1 MSELKL
7 EFVGKLVKDMY
18 GTHIGKV
25 VGLVTDIDG
34 SIESIGVDCGS
45 VGLKQLP
52 YEQLL
57 VQEDYVIYIPR
68 WRMDAQKYVR
78 QKSLTLK
85 RIKAL
90 RDLVSNNDLMKG
102 DAETVYL
109 KYENRL
115 RDLEGEEHEIIGMLK
130 SRLEELSSQA
140 TSIKTVLF
148 DAKLQYRSN
157 DMIEETYQQVNTN
170 VNELLEHIS
179 LEKEEINNFLTRISQ
194 QTIDNPESEE
204 TEPEEGRGGSTD
216 DVHDTSSDDPIRHNK
231 PSDIELEN
239 ENGRILTA
247 DAGKKNV
254 NDQKTALVAGSDD
267 GNEVNWLNEVIANE
281 MKDDQ

>member
-7 EFVGKLVKDMY
+7 EFVGKQVKDMY

-57 VQEDYVIYIPR
+57 VQGDYVIYIPR
-68 WRMDAQKYVR
+68 WRMDAQKLVR

-90 RDLVSNNDLMKG
+90 QDLVANNDQMKS
-102 DAETVYL
+102 DAEIVYL

-115 RDLEGEEHEIIGMLK
+115 RALEGEEHGVINTLK
-130 SRLEELSSQA
+130 SRLEELDSQA
-140 TSIKTVLF
+140 ASIKTVVF

-157 DMIEETYQQVNTN
+157 DMTEETYQQVNMN
-170 VNELLEHIS
+170 ANELLEHIN
-179 LEKEEINNFLTRISQ
+179 LEKEEISNFLTRISQ
-194 QTIDNPESEE
+194 HTVD
-204 TEPEEGRGGSTD
+204 
-216 DVHDTSSDDPIRHNK
+216 
-231 PSDIELEN
+231 DIELTSELEVQN
-239 ENGRILTA
+239 DKYDHTADTNSNKYVSQEDNMDLENGRLLATNSA
-247 DAGKKNV
+247 DKDGPKEESA
-254 NDQKTALVAGSDD
+254 VAIGSDSD
-267 GNEVNWLNEVIANE
+267 SEVNWLNEVIAKE
-281 MKDDQ
+281 IKDDQ

>member
-7 EFVGKLVKDMY
+7 EFVGKQVKDMY

-57 VQEDYVIYIPR
+57 VQGDYVIYIPR
-68 WRMDAQKYVR
+68 WRMDAQKLVR

-90 RDLVSNNDLMKG
+90 QDLVANNDQMKS
-102 DAETVYL
+102 DAEIVYL

-115 RDLEGEEHEIIGMLK
+115 RALEGEEHGVINTLK
-130 SRLEELSSQA
+130 SRLEELDSQA
-140 TSIKTVLF
+140 ASIKTVVF

-157 DMIEETYQQVNTN
+157 DMTEETYQQVNMN
-170 VNELLEHIS
+170 ANELLEHIN
-179 LEKEEINNFLTRISQ
+179 LEKEEISNFLTRISQ
-194 QTIDNPESEE
+194 HTVD
-204 TEPEEGRGGSTD
+204 
-216 DVHDTSSDDPIRHNK
+216 
-231 PSDIELEN
+231 DIELTSELEVQN
-239 ENGRILTA
+239 DKYDHTADTNSNKYVGQEDNMDLENGRLLATSTA
-247 DAGKKNV
+247 DKDGPKEESA
-254 NDQKTALVAGSDD
+254 VAIGSDSD
-267 GNEVNWLNEVIANE
+267 SEVNWLNEVIAKE
-281 MKDDQ
+281 IKDDQ

>member
-7 EFVGKLVKDMY
+7 EFVGKQVKDMY

-57 VQEDYVIYIPR
+57 VQGEYVIYIPR
-68 WRMDAQKYVR
+68 WRMDAQKLVR

-90 RDLVSNNDLMKG
+90 QDLVANNDQMKS
-102 DAETVYL
+102 DAEIVYL

-115 RDLEGEEHEIIGMLK
+115 RALEGEEHGVINTLK
-130 SRLEELSSQA
+130 SRLEELDSQA
-140 TSIKTVLF
+140 ASIKTVVF

-157 DMIEETYQQVNTN
+157 DMAEETYQQVNMN
-170 VNELLEHIS
+170 ANELLEHIN
-179 LEKEEINNFLTRISQ
+179 LEKEEISNFLTRISQ
-194 QTIDNPESEE
+194 HTVD
-204 TEPEEGRGGSTD
+204 
-216 DVHDTSSDDPIRHNK
+216 
-231 PSDIELEN
+231 DIELTSELEVQN
-239 ENGRILTA
+239 DKYDHTVDTNSNKYVSQEDNMDLENGRLLATSTA
-247 DAGKKNV
+247 DKDGPKEESA
-254 NDQKTALVAGSDD
+254 VAIGSDSD
-267 GNEVNWLNEVIANE
+267 SEVNWLNEVIAKE
-281 MKDDQ
+281 IKDDQ

>member
-57 VQEDYVIYIPR
+57 VQGDYVIYIPR
-68 WRMDAQKYVR
+68 WRMDAQKLVR

-115 RDLEGEEHEIIGMLK
+115 RDLEGEEHEVIQTLK

-170 VNELLEHIS
+170 VNELLEHIN

-194 QTIDNPESEE
+194 QTVDNPEIATDEGSVDVDRTNDVCGASSED
-204 TEPEEGRGGSTD
+204 SI
-216 DVHDTSSDDPIRHNK
+216 PINK
-231 PSDIELEN
+231 SNDIELEN
-239 ENGRILTA
+239 GNGQIVSA
-247 DAGKKNV
+247 DAGKKNT
-254 NDQKTALVAGSDD
+254 NDQKPALVAGGDD

>member
-7 EFVGKLVKDMY
+7 EFVGKQVKDMY

-34 SIESIGVDCGS
+34 SIESVGVDCGS

-57 VQEDYVIYIPR
+57 VQGDYVIYIPR
-68 WRMDAQKYVR
+68 WRMDAQKLVR

-90 RDLVSNNDLMKG
+90 QDLVADNDQMKS
-102 DAETVYL
+102 DAEIVYL

-115 RDLEGEEHEIIGMLK
+115 RALEGEEHGIINTLN
-130 SRLEELSSQA
+130 SRLEELDSQA
-140 TSIKTVLF
+140 ASIKTVVF

-157 DMIEETYQQVNTN
+157 DMTEETYQQVNMN
-170 VNELLEHIS
+170 ANELLEHIN
-179 LEKEEINNFLTRISQ
+179 LEKEEISNFLTRISQ
-194 QTIDNPESEE
+194 HTVD
-204 TEPEEGRGGSTD
+204 
-216 DVHDTSSDDPIRHNK
+216 
-231 PSDIELEN
+231 DIELTSELEVQDDKYN
-239 ENGRILTA
+239 HTADTNSNKYVRQEDNMDLENGRLLATSTA
-247 DAGKKNV
+247 DKDGPKEESA
-254 NDQKTALVAGSDD
+254 VAIGSDSD
-267 GNEVNWLNEVIANE
+267 SEVNWLNEVIAKE
-281 MKDDQ
+281 IKDDQ

>member
-7 EFVGKLVKDMY
+7 EFVGKQVKDMY

-34 SIESIGVDCGS
+34 SIESVGVDCGS

-57 VQEDYVIYIPR
+57 VQGDYVIYIPR
-68 WRMDAQKYVR
+68 WRMDAQKLVR

-90 RDLVSNNDLMKG
+90 QDLVADNDQMKS
-102 DAETVYL
+102 DAEIVYL

-115 RDLEGEEHEIIGMLK
+115 RALEGEEHGVINTLK
-130 SRLEELSSQA
+130 SRLEELDSQA
-140 TSIKTVLF
+140 ASIKTVVF

-157 DMIEETYQQVNTN
+157 DMTEETYQQVNMN
-170 VNELLEHIS
+170 ANELLEHTN
-179 LEKEEINNFLTRISQ
+179 LEKEEISNFLTRISQ
-194 QTIDNPESEE
+194 HTVD
-204 TEPEEGRGGSTD
+204 
-216 DVHDTSSDDPIRHNK
+216 
-231 PSDIELEN
+231 DIELTSELEVQDDKYN
-239 ENGRILTA
+239 HTDDTNSNKYVRQEDNMDLENGRLLATNT
-247 DAGKKNV
+247 AGKDGPKEES
-254 NDQKTALVAGSDD
+254 AVAIGSDSD
-267 GNEVNWLNEVIANE
+267 SEVNWLNEVIAKE
-281 MKDDQ
+281 IKDDQ

>member
-7 EFVGKLVKDMY
+7 EFVGKQVKDMY

-34 SIESIGVDCGS
+34 SIESVGVDCGS

-57 VQEDYVIYIPR
+57 VQGDYVIYIPR
-68 WRMDAQKYVR
+68 WRMDAQKLVR

-90 RDLVSNNDLMKG
+90 QDLVADNDQMKS
-102 DAETVYL
+102 DAEIVYL

-115 RDLEGEEHEIIGMLK
+115 RALEGEEHGVINTLK
-130 SRLEELSSQA
+130 SRLEELDSQA
-140 TSIKTVLF
+140 ASIKTVVF

-157 DMIEETYQQVNTN
+157 DMTEETYQQVNMN
-170 VNELLEHIS
+170 ANELLEHIN
-179 LEKEEINNFLTRISQ
+179 LEKEEISNFLTRISQ
-194 QTIDNPESEE
+194 HTVD
-204 TEPEEGRGGSTD
+204 
-216 DVHDTSSDDPIRHNK
+216 
-231 PSDIELEN
+231 DIELTSELEVQDDKYDHTADTN
-239 ENGRILTA
+239 SNKYVRQEDNMNLENGRLLATSTVDKDGPKEESA
-247 DAGKKNV
+247 
-254 NDQKTALVAGSDD
+254 VAIGSDSD
-267 GNEVNWLNEVIANE
+267 SEVNWLNEVIAKE
-281 MKDDQ
+281 IKDDQ

>member
-45 VGLKQLP
+45 LGLKQLP

-57 VQEDYVIYIPR
+57 VQGDYVIYIPR
-68 WRMDAQKYVR
+68 WRMDAQKLVR

-115 RDLEGEEHEIIGMLK
+115 RDLEGEEHEVIQTLK

-194 QTIDNPESEE
+194 QTVDNPELATESEE
-204 TEPEEGRGGSTD
+204 SVGVDRTD
-216 DVHDTSSDDPIRHNK
+216 DVRDASSDDSIHRNE
-231 PSDIELEN
+231 SNDIELEN
-239 ENGRILTA
+239 GNGQIVSA
-247 DAGKKNV
+247 DAGKKNA
-254 NDQKTALVAGSDD
+254 NDQKPTLAVGGDD

>member
-7 EFVGKLVKDMY
+7 EFVGKQVKDMY

-34 SIESIGVDCGS
+34 SIESVGVDCGS

-57 VQEDYVIYIPR
+57 VQGDYVIYIPR
-68 WRMDAQKYVR
+68 WRMDAQKLVR

-90 RDLVSNNDLMKG
+90 QDLVADNDQMKS
-102 DAETVYL
+102 DAEIVYL

-115 RDLEGEEHEIIGMLK
+115 RALEGEEHGVINTLK
-130 SRLEELSSQA
+130 SRLEELDSQA
-140 TSIKTVLF
+140 ASIKTVVF

-157 DMIEETYQQVNTN
+157 DMTEETYQQVNMN
-170 VNELLEHIS
+170 ANELLEHIN
-179 LEKEEINNFLTRISQ
+179 LEKEEISNFLTRISQ
-194 QTIDNPESEE
+194 HTVD
-204 TEPEEGRGGSTD
+204 
-216 DVHDTSSDDPIRHNK
+216 
-231 PSDIELEN
+231 DIELTSELEVQN
-239 ENGRILTA
+239 DKYDHTADTNSNKYVSQEDNVDLENGRLLATSTA
-247 DAGKKNV
+247 DKDGPKEESA
-254 NDQKTALVAGSDD
+254 VAIGSDSD
-267 GNEVNWLNEVIANE
+267 SEVNWLNEVIAKE
-281 MKDDQ
+281 IKDDQ

>member
-7 EFVGKLVKDMY
+7 EFVGKQVKDMY

-34 SIESIGVDCGS
+34 SIESVGVDCGS

-57 VQEDYVIYIPR
+57 VQGDYVIYIPR
-68 WRMDAQKYVR
+68 WRMDAQKLVR

-90 RDLVSNNDLMKG
+90 QDLVADNDQMKS
-102 DAETVYL
+102 DAEIVYL

-115 RDLEGEEHEIIGMLK
+115 RALEGEEHGVINTLK
-130 SRLEELSSQA
+130 SRLEELDSQA
-140 TSIKTVLF
+140 ASIKTVVF

-157 DMIEETYQQVNTN
+157 DMTEETYQQVNMN
-170 VNELLEHIS
+170 ANELLEHIN
-179 LEKEEINNFLTRISQ
+179 LEKEEISNFLTRISQ
-194 QTIDNPESEE
+194 HTVD
-204 TEPEEGRGGSTD
+204 
-216 DVHDTSSDDPIRHNK
+216 
-231 PSDIELEN
+231 DIELTSELEVQN
-239 ENGRILTA
+239 DKYDHTADTNSNKYVRQEDNMDLENGRLLATSTA
-247 DAGKKNV
+247 DKDGPKEESA
-254 NDQKTALVAGSDD
+254 VAIGSDSD
-267 GNEVNWLNEVIANE
+267 SEVNWLNEVIAKE
-281 MKDDQ
+281 IKDDQ

>member
-7 EFVGKLVKDMY
+7 EFVGKQVKDMY

-34 SIESIGVDCGS
+34 YIESIGVDCGS

-57 VQEDYVIYIPR
+57 VQGDYVIYIPR
-68 WRMDAQKYVR
+68 WRMDAQKLVR

-90 RDLVSNNDLMKG
+90 QDLVADNDQMKS
-102 DAETVYL
+102 DAEIVYL

-115 RDLEGEEHEIIGMLK
+115 RALEGEEHGVINTLK
-130 SRLEELSSQA
+130 SRLEELDSQA
-140 TSIKTVLF
+140 ASIKTVVF

-157 DMIEETYQQVNTN
+157 DMIEETYQQVNMN
-170 VNELLEHIS
+170 ANELLEHTN
-179 LEKEEINNFLTRISQ
+179 LEKEEISNFLTRISQ
-194 QTIDNPESEE
+194 HTVD
-204 TEPEEGRGGSTD
+204 
-216 DVHDTSSDDPIRHNK
+216 
-231 PSDIELEN
+231 DIELTSELEVQDDKYDHTADTN
-239 ENGRILTA
+239 SNKYVSQEDNMDLENGRLLATSTA
-247 DAGKKNV
+247 DKDGPKEESA
-254 NDQKTALVAGSDD
+254 VAIGSDSD
-267 GNEVNWLNEVIANE
+267 SEVNWLNEVIAKE
-281 MKDDQ
+281 IKDDQ

>member
-7 EFVGKLVKDMY
+7 EFVGKQVKDMY

-34 SIESIGVDCGS
+34 SIESVGVDCGS

-57 VQEDYVIYIPR
+57 VQGDYVIYIPR
-68 WRMDAQKYVR
+68 WRMDAQKLVR

-90 RDLVSNNDLMKG
+90 QDLVADNDQMKS
-102 DAETVYL
+102 DAEIVYL

-115 RDLEGEEHEIIGMLK
+115 RALEGEEHGVINTLK
-130 SRLEELSSQA
+130 SRLEELDSQA
-140 TSIKTVLF
+140 ASIKTVVF

-157 DMIEETYQQVNTN
+157 DMTEETYQQVNMN
-170 VNELLEHIS
+170 ANELLEHIN
-179 LEKEEINNFLTRISQ
+179 LEKEEISNFLTRISQ
-194 QTIDNPESEE
+194 HTVD
-204 TEPEEGRGGSTD
+204 
-216 DVHDTSSDDPIRHNK
+216 
-231 PSDIELEN
+231 DIELTSELEVQN
-239 ENGRILTA
+239 DKYNHTADINSNKYVRQEDNMDLENGRLLATNTA
-247 DAGKKNV
+247 DKDGPKEESA
-254 NDQKTALVAGSDD
+254 VAIGSDSD
-267 GNEVNWLNEVIANE
+267 SEVNWLNEVIAKE
-281 MKDDQ
+281 IKDDQ

>member
-7 EFVGKLVKDMY
+7 EFVGKQVKDMY

-34 SIESIGVDCGS
+34 SIESVGVDCGS

-57 VQEDYVIYIPR
+57 VQGDYVIYIPR
-68 WRMDAQKYVR
+68 WRMDAQKLVR

-90 RDLVSNNDLMKG
+90 QDLVADNDQMKS
-102 DAETVYL
+102 DAEIVYL

-115 RDLEGEEHEIIGMLK
+115 RALEGEEHGVINTLK
-130 SRLEELSSQA
+130 SRLEELDSQA
-140 TSIKTVLF
+140 ASIKTVVF

-157 DMIEETYQQVNTN
+157 DMTEETYQQVNMN
-170 VNELLEHIS
+170 ANELLEHIN
-179 LEKEEINNFLTRISQ
+179 LEKEEICNFLTRISQ
-194 QTIDNPESEE
+194 HTVD
-204 TEPEEGRGGSTD
+204 
-216 DVHDTSSDDPIRHNK
+216 
-231 PSDIELEN
+231 DIELTSELEVQDDKYN
-239 ENGRILTA
+239 HTADTNSNKYVRQEDNMDLENGRLLATNTA
-247 DAGKKNV
+247 DKDGPKEESA
-254 NDQKTALVAGSDD
+254 VAIGSDSD
-267 GNEVNWLNEVIANE
+267 SEVNWLNEVIAKE
-281 MKDDQ
+281 IKDDQ

>member
-7 EFVGKLVKDMY
+7 EFVGKQVKDMY

-34 SIESIGVDCGS
+34 SIESVGVDCGS

-57 VQEDYVIYIPR
+57 VQGDYVIYIPR
-68 WRMDAQKYVR
+68 WRMDAQKLVR

-90 RDLVSNNDLMKG
+90 QDLVADNDQMKS
-102 DAETVYL
+102 DAEIVYL

-115 RDLEGEEHEIIGMLK
+115 RALEGEEHGVINTLK
-130 SRLEELSSQA
+130 SRLEELDSQA
-140 TSIKTVLF
+140 ASIKTVVF

-157 DMIEETYQQVNTN
+157 DMIEETYQQVNMN
-170 VNELLEHIS
+170 ANELLEHIN
-179 LEKEEINNFLTRISQ
+179 LEKDEISNFLTRISQ
-194 QTIDNPESEE
+194 HTVD
-204 TEPEEGRGGSTD
+204 
-216 DVHDTSSDDPIRHNK
+216 
-231 PSDIELEN
+231 DIELTSELEVQN
-239 ENGRILTA
+239 DKYNHTTDINSNKYVRQEDNVDLENGRLLATSTA
-247 DAGKKNV
+247 DKDGPKEESA
-254 NDQKTALVAGSDD
+254 VAIGSDSD
-267 GNEVNWLNEVIANE
+267 SEVNWLNEVIAKE
-281 MKDDQ
+281 IKDDQ

>member
-7 EFVGKLVKDMY
+7 EFVGKQVKDMY

-34 SIESIGVDCGS
+34 SIESVGVDCGS

-57 VQEDYVIYIPR
+57 VQGDYVIYIPR
-68 WRMDAQKYVR
+68 WRMDAQKLVR

-90 RDLVSNNDLMKG
+90 QDLVADNDQMKS
-102 DAETVYL
+102 DAEIVYL

-115 RDLEGEEHEIIGMLK
+115 RALEGEEHGVINTLK
-130 SRLEELSSQA
+130 SRLEELDSQA
-140 TSIKTVLF
+140 ASIKTVVF

-157 DMIEETYQQVNTN
+157 DMTEETYQQVNMN
-170 VNELLEHIS
+170 ANELLEHIN
-179 LEKEEINNFLTRISQ
+179 LEKEEISNFLTRISQ
-194 QTIDNPESEE
+194 HTVD
-204 TEPEEGRGGSTD
+204 
-216 DVHDTSSDDPIRHNK
+216 
-231 PSDIELEN
+231 DIELTSELEVQN
-239 ENGRILTA
+239 DKYNHTADDINSNKYVRQEDNVDLENGRLLATSTA
-247 DAGKKNV
+247 DKNGPK
-254 NDQKTALVAGSDD
+254 DESAVAIGSDSD
-267 GNEVNWLNEVIANE
+267 SEVNWLNEVIAKE
-281 MKDDQ
+281 IKDDQ

>member
-7 EFVGKLVKDMY
+7 EFVGKQVKDMY

-34 SIESIGVDCGS
+34 SIESVGVDCGS

-57 VQEDYVIYIPR
+57 VQGDYVIYIPR
-68 WRMDAQKYVR
+68 WRMDAQKLVR

-90 RDLVSNNDLMKG
+90 QDLVADNDQMKS
-102 DAETVYL
+102 DAEIVYL

-115 RDLEGEEHEIIGMLK
+115 RALEGEEHGVINTLK
-130 SRLEELSSQA
+130 SRLEELDSQA
-140 TSIKTVLF
+140 ASIKTVVF

-157 DMIEETYQQVNTN
+157 DMTEETYQQVNMN
-170 VNELLEHIS
+170 ANELLEHIN
-179 LEKEEINNFLTRISQ
+179 LEKEEISNFLTRISQ
-194 QTIDNPESEE
+194 HTVD
-204 TEPEEGRGGSTD
+204 
-216 DVHDTSSDDPIRHNK
+216 
-231 PSDIELEN
+231 DIELTSELEVQN
-239 ENGRILTA
+239 DKYNHTADINSNKYVRQEDNMDLENGRLLATSTA
-247 DAGKKNV
+247 DKDGPKEESA
-254 NDQKTALVAGSDD
+254 VAIGSDSD
-267 GNEVNWLNEVIANE
+267 SEVNWLNEVIAKE
-281 MKDDQ
+281 IKDDQ

>member
-7 EFVGKLVKDMY
+7 EFVGKQVKDMY

-34 SIESIGVDCGS
+34 SIESVGVDCGS

-57 VQEDYVIYIPR
+57 VQGDYVIYIPR
-68 WRMDAQKYVR
+68 WRMDAQKLVR

-90 RDLVSNNDLMKG
+90 QDLVADNDQMKS
-102 DAETVYL
+102 DAEIVYL

-115 RDLEGEEHEIIGMLK
+115 RALEGEEHGVINTLK
-130 SRLEELSSQA
+130 SRLEELDSQA
-140 TSIKTVLF
+140 ASIKTVVF

-157 DMIEETYQQVNTN
+157 DMTEETYQQVNMN
-170 VNELLEHIS
+170 ANELLEHIN
-179 LEKEEINNFLTRISQ
+179 LEKEEISNFLTRISQ
-194 QTIDNPESEE
+194 HTVD
-204 TEPEEGRGGSTD
+204 
-216 DVHDTSSDDPIRHNK
+216 
-231 PSDIELEN
+231 DIELTSELEVQDDKYN
-239 ENGRILTA
+239 HTADTNSNKYVRQEDNMDLENGRLLATSTV
-247 DAGKKNV
+247 DKDG
-254 NDQKTALVAGSDD
+254 QKEESAVAIGSDSD
-267 GNEVNWLNEVIANE
+267 SEVNWLNEVIAKE
-281 MKDDQ
+281 IKDDQ

>member
-7 EFVGKLVKDMY
+7 EFVGKQVKDMY

-57 VQEDYVIYIPR
+57 VQGDYVIYIPR
-68 WRMDAQKYVR
+68 WRMDAQKLVR

-90 RDLVSNNDLMKG
+90 QDLVANNDQMKS
-102 DAETVYL
+102 DAEIVYL

-115 RDLEGEEHEIIGMLK
+115 RALEGEEHGVINTLK
-130 SRLEELSSQA
+130 SRLEELDSQA
-140 TSIKTVLF
+140 ASIKTVVF

-157 DMIEETYQQVNTN
+157 DMTEETYQQVNMN
-170 VNELLEHIS
+170 ANELLEHIN
-179 LEKEEINNFLTRISQ
+179 LEKEEISNFLTRISQ
-194 QTIDNPESEE
+194 HTVD
-204 TEPEEGRGGSTD
+204 
-216 DVHDTSSDDPIRHNK
+216 
-231 PSDIELEN
+231 DIELTSELEVQDDKYDHTADTN
-239 ENGRILTA
+239 SNKYVSQEDNMDLENGRLLATSTA
-247 DAGKKNV
+247 DKDGPKEESA
-254 NDQKTALVAGSDD
+254 VAIGSDSD
-267 GNEVNWLNEVIANE
+267 SEVNWLNEVIAKE
-281 MKDDQ
+281 IKDDQ

>member
-7 EFVGKLVKDMY
+7 EFVGKQVKDMY

-57 VQEDYVIYIPR
+57 VQGDYVIYIPR
-68 WRMDAQKYVR
+68 WRMDAQKLVR

-90 RDLVSNNDLMKG
+90 QDLVADNDQMKS
-102 DAETVYL
+102 DAEIVYL

-115 RDLEGEEHEIIGMLK
+115 RALEGEEHGVINTLK
-130 SRLEELSSQA
+130 SRLEELDSQA
-140 TSIKTVLF
+140 ASIKTVVF
-148 DAKLQYRSN
+148 DTKLQYRSN
-157 DMIEETYQQVNTN
+157 DMTEETYQQVNMN
-170 VNELLEHIS
+170 ANELLEHIN
-179 LEKEEINNFLTRISQ
+179 LEKDEISNFLTRISQ
-194 QTIDNPESEE
+194 HTVD
-204 TEPEEGRGGSTD
+204 
-216 DVHDTSSDDPIRHNK
+216 
-231 PSDIELEN
+231 DIELTSELEVQN
-239 ENGRILTA
+239 DKYNHTADINSNKYVRQEDNVDLENGRLLATSTTDKDGLKEESA
-247 DAGKKNV
+247 
-254 NDQKTALVAGSDD
+254 VAIGSDSD
-267 GNEVNWLNEVIANE
+267 SEVNWLNEVIAKE
-281 MKDDQ
+281 IKDDQ

>member
-57 VQEDYVIYIPR
+57 VQGDYVIYIPR
-68 WRMDAQKYVR
+68 WRMDAQKLVR

-115 RDLEGEEHEIIGMLK
+115 RDLEGEEHEVIEMLK

-194 QTIDNPESEE
+194 QTIDNPESEA
-204 TEPEEGRGGSTD
+204 TESEEGRNVSTD
-216 DVHDTSSDDPIRHNK
+216 EIHDTSSDDSISHNK
-231 PSDIELEN
+231 PNDIELEN

-254 NDQKTALVAGSDD
+254 NDQKTALVVGSDD

-281 MKDDQ
+281 MKHDQ

>member
-7 EFVGKLVKDMY
+7 EFVGKQVKDMY

-34 SIESIGVDCGS
+34 SIESVGVDCGS

-57 VQEDYVIYIPR
+57 VQGDYVIYIPR
-68 WRMDAQKYVR
+68 WRMDAQKLVR

-90 RDLVSNNDLMKG
+90 QDLVADNDQMKS
-102 DAETVYL
+102 DAEIVYL

-115 RDLEGEEHEIIGMLK
+115 RSLEGEEHGVINTLK
-130 SRLEELSSQA
+130 SRLEELDSQA
-140 TSIKTVLF
+140 ASIKTVVF

-157 DMIEETYQQVNTN
+157 DMTEETYQQVNMN
-170 VNELLEHIS
+170 ANELLEHIN
-179 LEKEEINNFLTRISQ
+179 LEKEEISNFLTRISQ
-194 QTIDNPESEE
+194 HTVD
-204 TEPEEGRGGSTD
+204 
-216 DVHDTSSDDPIRHNK
+216 
-231 PSDIELEN
+231 DIELTSELEVQDDKYN
-239 ENGRILTA
+239 HTADTNSNKYVRQEDNMDLENGRLLATSTA
-247 DAGKKNV
+247 DKDGPKEESA
-254 NDQKTALVAGSDD
+254 VAIGSDSD
-267 GNEVNWLNEVIANE
+267 SEVNWLNEVIAKE
-281 MKDDQ
+281 IKDDQ

>member
-7 EFVGKLVKDMY
+7 EFVGKQVKDMY

-57 VQEDYVIYIPR
+57 VQGDYVIYIPR
-68 WRMDAQKYVR
+68 WRMDAQKLVR

-90 RDLVSNNDLMKG
+90 QDLVANNDQMKS
-102 DAETVYL
+102 DAEIVYL

-115 RDLEGEEHEIIGMLK
+115 RALEGEEHGVINTLK
-130 SRLEELSSQA
+130 SRLEELDSQA
-140 TSIKTVLF
+140 ASIKTVVF

-157 DMIEETYQQVNTN
+157 DMTEETYQQVNMN
-170 VNELLEHIS
+170 ANELLEHIN
-179 LEKEEINNFLTRISQ
+179 LEKEEISNFLTRISQ
-194 QTIDNPESEE
+194 HTVD
-204 TEPEEGRGGSTD
+204 
-216 DVHDTSSDDPIRHNK
+216 
-231 PSDIELEN
+231 DIELTSELEVQN
-239 ENGRILTA
+239 DKYDHTA
-247 DAGKKNV
+247 DNNSNKYVSQEDNMDLESGRLLATS
-254 NDQKTALVAGSDD
+254 TADKDGPKEESAVAIGSDSD
-267 GNEVNWLNEVIANE
+267 SEVNWLNEVIAKE
-281 MKDDQ
+281 IKDDQ

>member
-1 MSELKL
+1 MELLHSLLMSELKL
-7 EFVGKLVKDMY
+7 EFVGKQVKDMY

-25 VGLVTDIDG
+25 AGLVTDIDG

-57 VQEDYVIYIPR
+57 VQGDYVIYIPR
-68 WRMDAQKYVR
+68 WRMNAQKLVR

-90 RDLVSNNDLMKG
+90 QDLVTDNDHMKN

-115 RDLEGEEHEIIGMLK
+115 RDLEGEENEVIGTLK
-130 SRLEELSSQA
+130 SRLEELNSQA

-148 DAKLQYRSN
+148 DAKLQYKSN
-157 DMIEETYQQVNTN
+157 DMTEDAYQQVNTN
-170 VNELLEHIS
+170 VNELLEHIN

-194 QTIDNPESEE
+194 QTVDNPELN
-204 TEPEEGRGGSTD
+204 TEVEQEVNHTD
-216 DVHDTSSDDPIRHNK
+216 NSKSING
-231 PSDIELEN
+231 ELEN
-239 ENGRILTA
+239 GQILSS
-247 DAGKKNV
+247 DSPKKEDV
-254 NDQKTALVAGSDD
+254 DEEKIPVAVGND
-267 GNEVNWLNEVIANE
+267 GNVEVNWLNEVIAKE
-281 MKDDQ
+281 MKDD

>member
-7 EFVGKLVKDMY
+7 EFVGKQVKDMY

-57 VQEDYVIYIPR
+57 VQGDYVIYIPR
-68 WRMDAQKYVR
+68 WRMDAQKLVR

-90 RDLVSNNDLMKG
+90 QDLVADNDQMKS
-102 DAETVYL
+102 DAEIVYL

-115 RDLEGEEHEIIGMLK
+115 RALEGEEHGVINTLK
-130 SRLEELSSQA
+130 SRLEELDSQA
-140 TSIKTVLF
+140 ASIKTVVF

-157 DMIEETYQQVNTN
+157 DMTEETYQQVNMN
-170 VNELLEHIS
+170 ANELLEHIN
-179 LEKEEINNFLTRISQ
+179 LEKEEISNFLTRISQ
-194 QTIDNPESEE
+194 HTVD
-204 TEPEEGRGGSTD
+204 
-216 DVHDTSSDDPIRHNK
+216 
-231 PSDIELEN
+231 DIELTSELEVQN
-239 ENGRILTA
+239 DKYDHTADTNSNKYVSQEDNMDLENGRLLATSTA
-247 DAGKKNV
+247 DKDGPKEESA
-254 NDQKTALVAGSDD
+254 VAIGSDSD
-267 GNEVNWLNEVIANE
+267 SEVNWLNEVIAKE
-281 MKDDQ
+281 IKDDQ

>member
-7 EFVGKLVKDMY
+7 EFVGKQVKDMY

-34 SIESIGVDCGS
+34 SIESVGVDCGS

-57 VQEDYVIYIPR
+57 VQGDFVIYIPR
-68 WRMDAQKYVR
+68 WRMDAQKLVR

-90 RDLVSNNDLMKG
+90 QDLVADNDQMKS
-102 DAETVYL
+102 DAEIVYL

-115 RDLEGEEHEIIGMLK
+115 RALEGEEHGVINTLK
-130 SRLEELSSQA
+130 SRLEELDSQA
-140 TSIKTVLF
+140 ASIKTVVF

-157 DMIEETYQQVNTN
+157 DMTEETYQQVNMN
-170 VNELLEHIS
+170 ANELLEHIN
-179 LEKEEINNFLTRISQ
+179 LEKEEISNFLTRISQ
-194 QTIDNPESEE
+194 HTVD
-204 TEPEEGRGGSTD
+204 
-216 DVHDTSSDDPIRHNK
+216 
-231 PSDIELEN
+231 DIELTSELEVQDDKYN
-239 ENGRILTA
+239 HTAETNSNKYVRQEDNIDLENGRLLATSTA
-247 DAGKKNV
+247 DKDGPKEESA
-254 NDQKTALVAGSDD
+254 VAIGSDSD
-267 GNEVNWLNEVIANE
+267 SEVNWLNEVIAKE
-281 MKDDQ
+281 IKDDQ

>member
-7 EFVGKLVKDMY
+7 EFVGKQVKDMY

-34 SIESIGVDCGS
+34 SIESVGVDCGS

-57 VQEDYVIYIPR
+57 VQGDYVIYIPR
-68 WRMDAQKYVR
+68 WRMDAQKLVR

-90 RDLVSNNDLMKG
+90 QDLVADNDQMKS
-102 DAETVYL
+102 DAEIVYL

-115 RDLEGEEHEIIGMLK
+115 RALEGEEHGVINTLK
-130 SRLEELSSQA
+130 SRLEELDSQA
-140 TSIKTVLF
+140 ASIKTVVF

-157 DMIEETYQQVNTN
+157 DMTEETYQQVNMN
-170 VNELLEHIS
+170 ANELLEHTN
-179 LEKEEINNFLTRISQ
+179 LEKEEISNFLTRISQ
-194 QTIDNPESEE
+194 HTVD
-204 TEPEEGRGGSTD
+204 
-216 DVHDTSSDDPIRHNK
+216 
-231 PSDIELEN
+231 DIELTSELEVQDDKYN
-239 ENGRILTA
+239 HTADTNSNKYVRQEDNMDLENGRLLATSTV
-247 DAGKKNV
+247 DKDG
-254 NDQKTALVAGSDD
+254 QKEESAVAIGSDSD
-267 GNEVNWLNEVIANE
+267 SEVNWLNEVIAKE
-281 MKDDQ
+281 IKDDQ

>member
-7 EFVGKLVKDMY
+7 EFVGKKVKDMY

-34 SIESIGVDCGS
+34 SIESVGVDCGS

-57 VQEDYVIYIPR
+57 VQGDYVIYIPR
-68 WRMDAQKYVR
+68 WRMDAQKLVR

-90 RDLVSNNDLMKG
+90 QDLVADNDQMKS
-102 DAETVYL
+102 DAEIVYL

-115 RDLEGEEHEIIGMLK
+115 RALEGEEHGVINTLK
-130 SRLEELSSQA
+130 SRLEELDSQA
-140 TSIKTVLF
+140 ASIKTVVF

-157 DMIEETYQQVNTN
+157 DMTEETYQQVNMN
-170 VNELLEHIS
+170 ANELLEHIN
-179 LEKEEINNFLTRISQ
+179 LEKEEISNFLTRISQ
-194 QTIDNPESEE
+194 HTVD
-204 TEPEEGRGGSTD
+204 
-216 DVHDTSSDDPIRHNK
+216 
-231 PSDIELEN
+231 DIELTSELEVQDDKYDHTADTN
-239 ENGRILTA
+239 SNKYVRQEDNMDLENGRLLATSTA
-247 DAGKKNV
+247 DKDGPKEESA
-254 NDQKTALVAGSDD
+254 VAIGSDSD
-267 GNEVNWLNEVIANE
+267 SEVNWLNEVIAKE
-281 MKDDQ
+281 IKDDQ

>member
-7 EFVGKLVKDMY
+7 EFVGKQVKDMY

-34 SIESIGVDCGS
+34 SIESVGVDCGS

-57 VQEDYVIYIPR
+57 VQGDYVIYIPR
-68 WRMDAQKYVR
+68 WRMDAQKLVR

-90 RDLVSNNDLMKG
+90 QDLVADNDQMKS
-102 DAETVYL
+102 DAEIVYL

-115 RDLEGEEHEIIGMLK
+115 RALEGEEHVVINTLK
-130 SRLEELSSQA
+130 SRLEELDSQA
-140 TSIKTVLF
+140 ASIKTVVF

-157 DMIEETYQQVNTN
+157 DMIEETYQQVNMN
-170 VNELLEHIS
+170 ANELLEHIN
-179 LEKEEINNFLTRISQ
+179 LEKDEISNFLTRISQ
-194 QTIDNPESEE
+194 HTVD
-204 TEPEEGRGGSTD
+204 
-216 DVHDTSSDDPIRHNK
+216 
-231 PSDIELEN
+231 DIELTSELEVQN
-239 ENGRILTA
+239 DKYNHTTDINSNKYVRQEDNVDLENGRLLATSTA
-247 DAGKKNV
+247 DKDGPKEESA
-254 NDQKTALVAGSDD
+254 VAIGSDSD
-267 GNEVNWLNEVIANE
+267 SEVNWLNEVIAKE
-281 MKDDQ
+281 IKDDQ

>member
-1 MSELKL
+1 
-7 EFVGKLVKDMY
+7 
-18 GTHIGKV
+18 
-25 VGLVTDIDG
+25 
-34 SIESIGVDCGS
+34 
-45 VGLKQLP
+45 
-52 YEQLL
+52 
-57 VQEDYVIYIPR
+57 
-68 WRMDAQKYVR
+68 
-78 QKSLTLK
+78 
-85 RIKAL
+85 
-90 RDLVSNNDLMKG
+90 MKG

-115 RDLEGEEHEIIGMLK
+115 RDLEGEEHEVIEMLK

-157 DMIEETYQQVNTN
+157 DMIDKTYQQVNTN

-204 TEPEEGRGGSTD
+204 GRSGNTD
-216 DVHDTSSDDPIRHNK
+216 DIHDTSSDDSIRHDK
-231 PSDIELEN
+231 PNDIELEN
-239 ENGRILTA
+239 ENGQILTA
-247 DAGKKNV
+247 DAGKKNI
-254 NDQKTALVAGSDD
+254 NDQKTALVVDSDD